1 MLIRPRRLFFLGSSA
16 SIAAV
21 FIGIFCRYVRAAPP
35 RDHLLI
41 MRSCFH
47 RFVTRAVWTKERHKP
62 VKTEDI
68 MNAVELL
75 GPALLEFLPAASTI
89 ENSSCAGAFLLA
101 GLRKGVMSPWGIV
114 FRSGETCED
123 GFRFSRFTSSAF
135 LFQDLVKNEG
145 FSYSLLSCYRDLPDF
160 QRLLWLIEAENIGS
174 TCLWDSQ
181 MTKHCVCL
189 ETLFFFWLKLKYWP
203 LCVSVFQ
210 LLNLRHFLYKGHFSV
225 FSFSEP

>member
-1 MLIRPRRLFFLGSSA
+1 MLIRPPRLFFLGSLA

-21 FIGIFCRYVRAAPP
+21 FIGIFRRYVRAAPP

-47 RFVTRAVWTKERHKP
+47 RFVTRAVWTKEWHKP

-75 GPALLEFLPAASTI
+75 GPALLEFLPTASTI

-114 FRSGETCED
+114 FRSGE
-123 GFRFSRFTSSAF
+123 SRGATDVWGWLSI
-135 LFQDLVKNEG
+135 LPIHFQ
-145 FSYSLLSCYRDLPDF
+145 C
-160 QRLLWLIEAENIGS
+160 
-174 TCLWDSQ
+174 
-181 MTKHCVCL
+181 
-189 ETLFFFWLKLKYWP
+189 
-203 LCVSVFQ
+203 
-210 LLNLRHFLYKGHFSV
+210 
-225 FSFSEP
+225 FSFPRFGEKRRLFLQFAVMLSGLARLSEATVANWG